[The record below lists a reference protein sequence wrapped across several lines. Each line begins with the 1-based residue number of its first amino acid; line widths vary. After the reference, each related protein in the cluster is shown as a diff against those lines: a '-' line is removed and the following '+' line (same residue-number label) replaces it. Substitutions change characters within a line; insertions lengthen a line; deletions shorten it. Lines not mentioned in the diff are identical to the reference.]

1 MKLKVLRQFFR
12 MTAFLAVFAQH
23 KPWLVVQVFFCTIIS
38 FNLGVYMSDK
48 AFIENDETHPLN
60 ESQVE
65 FLFVVFIYIVYM
77 QLILRMYSYSQFLLT
92 NADAQCG
99 FQNSSY
105 PAYVFYTVW
114 LALGHLLSLVCIL
127 SIHLFLWKRYYISP
141 NVGFLDFTGIN

>member
-23 KPWLVVQVFFCTIIS
+23 KPWLVMQVFVYTIIS

-60 ESQVE
+60 ERQVE
-65 FLFVVFIYIVYM
+65 FLFVVFIYIVYT
-77 QLILRMYSYSQFLLT
+77 QLILRMYSYSQFFLT

-114 LALGHLLSLVCIL
+114 LALAHLSFFSLYIIYPLVFVETL
-127 SIHLFLWKRYYISP
+127 LYYP
-141 NVGFLDFTGIN
+141 QRGFSGFHCY